1 MSNST
6 GHIAS
11 LFAKNTKQLAVL
23 IDPDKFPVQ
32 ERAERLR
39 LFEAAGVDF
48 LFIGG
53 SLNAA
58 NDFDERVAHI
68 RSLTKLPLVLF
79 PGNPL
84 QLTKHVDAT
93 LFLSL
98 ISGRNAEYLIGHHVV
113 SAPYLHEWKQEVL
126 PTGYMLVSGGKT
138 TTAIYISQ
146 TLPLPN
152 HKPEVAAATALA
164 GKYLGLRH
172 FYLDTGSG
180 AEECVSPEL
189 IAAVK
194 QTTQLPTIVGGG
206 IRTEAEAHQAWKAGA
221 DIVVLGTVVEENPAV
236 LFEIQKLK
244 NHDTQTV
251 QPKKVD

>member
-1 MSNST
+1 MSLSIGT
-6 GHIAS
+6 IES
-11 LFAKNTKQLAVL
+11 LFTSNKKQLAVL
-23 IDPDKFPVQ
+23 IDPDKFPMD
-32 ERAERLR
+32 ECAERLR
-39 LFEAAGVDF
+39 MFEASGVDF

-58 NDFDERVAHI
+58 NDFDERVSRI
-68 RSLTKLPLVLF
+68 RSKSKLPMILF

-113 SAPYLHEWKQEVL
+113 SAPYLHEWKQEVI
-126 PTGYMLVSGGKT
+126 PTGYLLVSGGKT

-180 AEECVSPEL
+180 AEECVSPE
-189 IAAVK
+189 IIQAVK
-194 QTTQLPTIVGGG
+194 KATQLPTIVGGG
-206 IRTEAEAHQAWKAGA
+206 IRSEEDAHRAWKAGA
-221 DIVVLGTVVEENPAV
+221 DIVVLGTVVEENPTI